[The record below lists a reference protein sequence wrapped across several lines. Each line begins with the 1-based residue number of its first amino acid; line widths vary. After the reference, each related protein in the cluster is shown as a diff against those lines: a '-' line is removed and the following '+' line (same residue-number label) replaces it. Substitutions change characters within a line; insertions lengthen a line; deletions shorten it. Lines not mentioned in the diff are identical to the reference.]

1 MSREVKTL
9 PVAAEEDGIRLD
21 RWIRRRWPHVSHIQ
35 VQKLARSGQIRVDG
49 SRARP
54 EDRLSAHRGR
64 LLASPYSG
72 PIRTRAVVR
81 EGPTEP

>member
-9 PVAAEEDGIRLD
+9 PVAAEEEGIRLD

-49 SRARP
+49 SRELAKRRHDIWALAPEARP
-54 EDRLSAHRGR
+54 SQDHR
-64 LLASPYSG
+64 
-72 PIRTRAVVR
+72 RATSR
-81 EGPTEP
+81 P

>member
-9 PVAAEEDGIRLD
+9 PVAAEEEGIRLD

-54 EDRLSAHRGR
+54 EDRLAAG
-64 LLASPYSG
+64 
-72 PIRTRAVVR
+72 
-81 EGPTEP
+81 